1 VETAVLEDEEAPS
14 MSRAISRVGTLV
26 AVAAMIAYL
35 LWVMFS
41 EKAALN
47 RLSETAQNYHFTE
60 SCDADGNLVATGQPN
75 CVDLNRYMFVYG
87 PISRA
92 FRRACS
98 GNVAEKLSFEDGKVS
113 TFEINLVDKMLQFRA
128 REGGSSPC

>member
-1 VETAVLEDEEAPS
+1 MEDEEALS
-14 MSRAISRVGTLV
+14 TSRIILRVGTLV

-35 LWVMFS
+35 SWVMFS

-47 RLSETAQNYHFTE
+47 RLSETAQNYHYTE

-87 PISRA
+87 PISKA

-98 GNVAEKLSFEDGKVS
+98 GKAAEMLSFQEGKVS
-113 TFEINLVDKMLQFRA
+113 TFEINLVDKMLLFRA